1 MASRRLGVRQRNSGG
16 GAWRPAFFGGSQGG
30 FQIRRGVLSDAMP
43 LRWLSLNWLLLLVP
57 IAFFLRYRAGTG
69 YEGVLF
75 IVSALALMPLAGLM
89 GEATENLAGRLG
101 AGVGGLINATFG
113 NASELIIGLIAL
125 SKGLTTIVK
134 ASLIGSIL
142 GNLLLVLG
150 MSILVGGL
158 RHHEQRFNR
167 SGARVAGTSLSLASI
182 ALLVPTLFER
192 TIRSSE
198 RVVVPESLSLV
209 IAGLLLLSYL
219 CTLWFNL
226 RTHKELFGRRRADQ
240 VEWSVVRSF
249 VVLAVSTLFI
259 ALMSEFMIGSIEQ
272 AREALHLTETF
283 IGVIVVAIVG
293 NAAEHSTAILTAA
306 KNDME
311 LSFSIAIGSSQQIAL
326 FVAPVLVFYSNLIGV
341 PIDLRFSL
349 PQVIAVFVAV
359 IIVFQI
365 TGDGETNWLEGAQ
378 LLLVYL
384 VLAALFFFI
393 P

>member
-1 MASRRLGVRQRNSGG
+1 
-16 GAWRPAFFGGSQGG
+16 
-30 FQIRRGVLSDAMP
+30 MP

-57 IAFFLRYRAGTG
+57 IAFFFRFWAGPG
-69 YEGVLF
+69 YEVAVF
-75 IVSALALMPLAGLM
+75 VVSALALMPLAGLM

-101 AGVGGLINATFG
+101 AGAGGLINATFG
-113 NASELIIGLIAL
+113 NAAELIIGLVAL
-125 SKGLTTIVK
+125 SKGLTAIVK

-150 MSILVGGL
+150 MSILVGGV

-192 TIRSSE
+192 TMHPTE
-198 RVVVPESLSLV
+198 RVAVPESLSLV

-226 RTHKELFGRRRADQ
+226 RTHKELFGRRSADK
-240 VEWSVVRSF
+240 VEWSLGRS
-249 VVLAVSTLFI
+249 VLVLTISTLFI
-259 ALMSEFMIGSIEQ
+259 AVMSDFMVGSIEQ
-272 AREALHLTETF
+272 AREALQLTETF
-283 IGVIVVAIVG
+283 VGVIVVAIVG
-293 NAAEHSTAILTAA
+293 NAAEHSTAIMTAA
-306 KNDME
+306 KNEME

-326 FVAPVLVFYSNLIGV
+326 FVAPVLVFYSYFVGA

-359 IIVFQI
+359 TIVFQI